1 MFHLIA
7 SDVSVDLAGLW
18 TSDNVLR
25 EMSAVKVV
33 CRPPGVIGNV
43 LFSVVDLSSVD

>member
-1 MFHLIA
+1 VFQLIA
-7 SDVSVDLAGLW
+7 SDVSVDLARLW

-33 CRPPGVIGNV
+33 YLPPDVISNV
-43 LFSVVDLSSVD
+43 LCSVVDLSSMG